1 MFDVPLNSLPVNQ
14 SKSSLSLQ
22 MCLYFDLCFFPV
34 YTGVTIYHL
43 VARKE
48 FIIEI
53 WYISFC
59 AAVSLFL
66 MCNPA
71 RIYLG
76 YMGNMKDSL
85 QHIACFWLFTIVP
98 SLLLS
103 GFLFIPGLIQNIC
116 DEGPFEGMDE
126 QIELKA
132 YQCSPPSNN
141 IVAGLQFAFLVVE
154 LLLSFRVGRRIASH
168 SKETR
173 DLHQFI
179 DIIGVDPLVPP
190 DKKIN

>member
-1 MFDVPLNSLPVNQ
+1 MLKLG
-14 SKSSLSLQ
+14 L
-22 MCLYFDLCFFPV
+22 
-34 YTGVTIYHL
+34 
-43 VARKE
+43 
-48 FIIEI
+48 
-53 WYISFC
+53 
-59 AAVSLFL
+59 
-66 MCNPA
+66 A

-126 QIELKA
+126 QIELKP

-141 IVAGLQFAFLVVE
+141 IVAGLQVLFITNFLGNLRFFSSHFWWLSYFSAFELVVE
-154 LLLSFRVGRRIASH
+154 SPATAKKHVIYISLLI
-168 SKETR
+168 
-173 DLHQFI
+173 
-179 DIIGVDPLVPP
+179 
-190 DKKIN
+190 

>member
-1 MFDVPLNSLPVNQ
+1 
-14 SKSSLSLQ
+14 
-22 MCLYFDLCFFPV
+22 
-34 YTGVTIYHL
+34 
-43 VARKE
+43 
-48 FIIEI
+48 
-53 WYISFC
+53 
-59 AAVSLFL
+59 
-66 MCNPA
+66 
-71 RIYLG
+71 
-76 YMGNMKDSL
+76 MGNMKDSL

-116 DEGPFEGMDE
+116 DEALLEDTEE
-126 QIELKA
+126 QPALTT

-141 IVAGLQFAFLVVE
+141 IVAGVQVLPPGITKKFSRHCFQFAFLVVE
-154 LLLSFRVGRRIASH
+154 LALSFRVGRRIASH

>member
-34 YTGVTIYHL
+34 YTGTTIYHL

-66 MCNPA
+66 MCNPGKKNGNHECFKVNLDLA

-126 QIELKA
+126 QIELKPH
-132 YQCSPPSNN
+132 QCNPPSNN
-141 IVAGLQFAFLVVE
+141 IVAGLQVL
-154 LLLSFRVGRRIASH
+154 
-168 SKETR
+168 
-173 DLHQFI
+173 FI
-179 DIIGVDPLVPP
+179 TYKL
-190 DKKIN
+190 

>member
-1 MFDVPLNSLPVNQ
+1 MLKLG
-14 SKSSLSLQ
+14 L
-22 MCLYFDLCFFPV
+22 
-34 YTGVTIYHL
+34 
-43 VARKE
+43 
-48 FIIEI
+48 
-53 WYISFC
+53 
-59 AAVSLFL
+59 
-66 MCNPA
+66 A

-116 DEGPFEGMDE
+116 DEGPFEGMNE
-126 QIELKA
+126 QIELKP

-141 IVAGLQFAFLVVE
+141 IVAGLQVLFITIFLGSLRFFQFAFLVVE